1 MTESLATTMPTMV
14 ERARTGEALAWR
26 ELYDAH
32 AGRLVLWLSQTPTGD
47 AGVDADDLAMEA
59 WALAASRIADFAGS
73 DDDFAGWLFT
83 IARNHLMNTRR
94 RSARRA
100 TYATGE
106 TPEPPIREDTA
117 HAPVETTEAIRLA
130 LRALPPREGEAVA
143 LLDVVGVEVTEAARI
158 LGVRI
163 SALRMARRRGLARLR
178 RAGWAV

>member
-1 MTESLATTMPTMV
+1 MTEPLASALPTMV
-14 ERARTGEALAWR
+14 ERARAGEALAWR

-47 AGVDADDLAMEA
+47 AGIGADDLAMEA

-83 IARNHLMNTRR
+83 IARNHLLNTRR

-100 TYATGE
+100 TYATE
-106 TPEPPIREDTA
+106 ELPEPRLPGDAA
-117 HAPVETTEAIRLA
+117 HAPVETADAIRLA
-130 LRALPPREGEAVA
+130 LRSLPQREGEAVA
-143 LLDVVGVEVTEAARI
+143 LLDVVGVEVAEAARI
-158 LGVRI
+158 LGVRVP
-163 SALRMARRRGLARLR
+163 ALRMARRRGLARLR

>member
-1 MTESLATTMPTMV
+1 MTEPLPATPSTVV
-14 ERARTGEALAWR
+14 ERARRGDADAWR

-32 AGRLVLWLSQTPTGD
+32 AGRLVLWLAQTPTGD

-59 WALAASRIADFAGS
+59 WALAASRIADFAGD

-100 TYATGE
+100 TYATSE
-106 TPEPPIREDTA
+106 VPEPPVTADPA
-117 HAPVETTEAIRLA
+117 HAPIETAESVRLA

-143 LLDVVGVEVTEAARI
+143 LLDVVGVDVTEAARI
-158 LGVRI
+158 LGVRAT
-163 SALRMARRRGLARLR
+163 ALRIARRRGLARLR